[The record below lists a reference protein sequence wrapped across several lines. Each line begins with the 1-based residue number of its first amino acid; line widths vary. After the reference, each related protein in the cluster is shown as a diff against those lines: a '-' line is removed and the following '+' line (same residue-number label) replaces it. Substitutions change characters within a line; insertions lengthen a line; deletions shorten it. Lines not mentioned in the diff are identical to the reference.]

1 MDVLDFIDTYIWY
14 VAFVLIICVGVYA
27 TVRLRGIQVA
37 GFKEMVKVT
46 FLNRGDRREGK
57 LSSFQVF
64 CMSMGSRIGVGN
76 ITGPILAILV
86 GGPGAILWMWVF
98 ALIGMATS
106 FLETT
111 VAQIYKVPKENG
123 GYRGGP
129 AYTLFHG
136 LGMKRLGM
144 IAAFVMIL
152 MYLVGFIFG
161 EVISMSEAVHNAFD
175 FDGINLV
182 FAILLTAAT
191 ALLLVGGVYKI
202 ADLSVKVVPL
212 MAIAWFAVCI
222 VSIAFGPEGILNG
235 IYSIFEYA
243 FNIPSVIGGG
253 VGAIIITGMQ
263 RGVWSNEA
271 GIGTIT
277 NLSGMAD
284 VKHPVS
290 QGYTQAIG
298 VLIDTLVSTMTALV
312 VLSYADINAL
322 VGSGLESIPL
332 LQSIFTDTLGSV
344 APYVVMIFMFI
355 FAFTCLMSDIVIGE
369 GNLMLIKESKVAKWG
384 MWVLL
389 LAVVFLSS
397 FYASD
402 ALVVIMDILL
412 AVCAFFNTFI
422 MIKLARRGIEAF
434 RDYRRQKAEGVEEP
448 VFHKSC
454 LSDDSGVTEWADVP
468 RKPLPNHFIRFS
480 ARIL

>member
-1 MDVLDFIDTYIWY
+1 MDILDFIDTYIWY
-14 VAFVLIICVGVYA
+14 VAFVLIICVGLYA
-27 TVRLRGIQVA
+27 TIRLGGIQVA

-46 FLNRGDRREGK
+46 FLNRGDHKEGK

-86 GGPGAILWMWVF
+86 GGPGAILWMWIF

-111 VAQIYKVPKENG
+111 IAQIYKVPKENG

-144 IAAFVMIL
+144 MAAFVMIL
-152 MYLVGFIFG
+152 MYLVGFISS
-161 EVISMSEAVHNAFD
+161 EVISMSEAVHYAFD
-175 FDGINLV
+175 FDGINIL
-182 FAILLTAAT
+182 FATLLTIAT
-191 ALLLVGGVYKI
+191 AVLLIGGVYKI
-202 ADLSVKVVPL
+202 ANLSVKVVPL

-222 VSIAFGPEGILNG
+222 VTIALGPEGIING
-235 IYSIFEYA
+235 FSSIFEYA
-243 FNIPSVIGGG
+243 FNIPSVIGGS
-253 VGAIIITGMQ
+253 VGAVIITGMQ

-277 NLSGMAD
+277 NLSSMAD

-298 VLIDTLVSTMTALV
+298 VLIDTLVSTITALV
-312 VLSYADINAL
+312 VLSFADIDAL

-332 LQSIFTDTLGSV
+332 LQHIFTDTLGSV
-344 APYVVMIFMFI
+344 APYVVMIFMFV

-369 GNLMLIKESKVAKWG
+369 GNLMLIKESRIAKYG
-384 MWVLL
+384 MWILL

-402 ALVVIMDILL
+402 ALVVIMDVLL

-434 RDYRRQKAEGVEEP
+434 QDYRRQKREGVEEP
-448 VFHKSC
+448 VFHKDC
-454 LSDDSGVTEWADVP
+454 LSDDSGITEWD
-468 RKPLPNHFIRFS
+468 
-480 ARIL
+480 

>member
-1 MDVLDFIDTYIWY
+1 MDVLDFINTYIWY

-152 MYLVGFIFG
+152 MYLVGFISG

-182 FAILLTAAT
+182 FAVLLTAAT

-222 VSIAFGPEGILNG
+222 VSIAFGPEGVLNG

-263 RGVWSNEA
+263 RGEWSNEA

-332 LQSIFTDTLGSV
+332 LQSIFTDTLGSI

-422 MIKLARRGIEAF
+422 MIKLARHGIEAF

-454 LSDDSGVTEWADVP
+454 LSDDSGVTEWD
-468 RKPLPNHFIRFS
+468 
-480 ARIL
+480 

>member
-1 MDVLDFIDTYIWY
+1 MSFMDVLDFIDTYIWY

-152 MYLVGFIFG
+152 MYLVGFISG

-182 FAILLTAAT
+182 FAVLLTAAT

-222 VSIAFGPEGILNG
+222 VSIAFGPEGVLNG

-344 APYVVMIFMFI
+344 APYVVMIFMFGHDLHVHLRVHLPDVGHRHRGGQPD
-355 FAFTCLMSDIVIGE
+355 ADQGE
-369 GNLMLIKESKVAKWG
+369 QGRQVGHVGPS
-384 MWVLL
+384 
-389 LAVVFLSS
+389 
-397 FYASD
+397 
-402 ALVVIMDILL
+402 
-412 AVCAFFNTFI
+412 
-422 MIKLARRGIEAF
+422 ARRRVPFQLLRVRCARRHHGHTA
-434 RDYRRQKAEGVEEP
+434 RGVRVLQHVHHDQAGTARYRGVQGLQETEG
-448 VFHKSC
+448 
-454 LSDDSGVTEWADVP
+454 GG
-468 RKPLPNHFIRFS
+468 R
-480 ARIL
+480 

>member
-86 GGPGAILWMWVF
+86 GGP
-98 ALIGMATS
+98 
-106 FLETT
+106 
-111 VAQIYKVPKENG
+111 KENG

-152 MYLVGFIFG
+152 MYLVGFISG

-182 FAILLTAAT
+182 FAVLLTAAT

-222 VSIAFGPEGILNG
+222 VSIAFGPEGVLNG

-454 LSDDSGVTEWADVP
+454 LSDDSGVTEWD
-468 RKPLPNHFIRFS
+468 
-480 ARIL
+480 

>member
-1 MDVLDFIDTYIWY
+1 MSFMDVLDFIDTYIWY

-152 MYLVGFIFG
+152 MYLVGFISG

-222 VSIAFGPEGILNG
+222 VSIAFGPEGVLNG

-332 LQSIFTDTLGSV
+332 LQSIFTDTLGSI

-384 MWVLL
+384 MWALL

-454 LSDDSGVTEWADVP
+454 LSDDSGVTEWD
-468 RKPLPNHFIRFS
+468 
-480 ARIL
+480 

>member
-1 MDVLDFIDTYIWY
+1 MDALDFIDEYIWY
-14 VAFVLIICVGVYA
+14 IAFVLIVCAGIYA
-27 TVRLRGIQVA
+27 TVRLKLIQVS

-46 FLNRGDRREGK
+46 FLNKSERKEGK

-76 ITGPILAILV
+76 ITGPIMAIMV
-86 GGPGAILWMWVF
+86 GGPGAIFWMWVF
-98 ALIGMATS
+98 AVIGMATS

-111 VAQIYKVPKENG
+111 VAQIYKTPNENG
-123 GYRGGP
+123 GFRGGP

-152 MYLVGFIFG
+152 MYLVGFISG
-161 EVISMSEAVHNAFD
+161 EVVSMSEAVHYAFD
-175 FDGINLV
+175 FDGIDIL
-182 FAILLTAAT
+182 FAVLLTAAT
-191 ALLLVGGVYKI
+191 ALLLIGGVYKI

-212 MAIAWFAVCI
+212 MAITWFAVCI
-222 VSIAFGPEGILNG
+222 VCIALGPEGVING
-235 IYSIFEYA
+235 FVSIFEYA
-243 FNIPSVIGGG
+243 FNIPSMIGGG
-253 VGAIIITGMQ
+253 IGAVIITGMQ

-277 NLSGMAD
+277 NLSSMAD

-312 VLSYADINAL
+312 VLSYADIGPL
-322 VGSGLESIPL
+322 HDLYIFHGEDSIPV
-332 LQSIFTDTLGSV
+332 LQDIFTGTIGAA
-344 APYVVMIFMFI
+344 APYLVMIFMFI

-369 GNLMLIKESKVAKWG
+369 GNLMLIKESKVAKYG
-384 MWVLL
+384 MWILL

-402 ALVVIMDILL
+402 AVVVVMDILL
-412 AVCAFFNTFI
+412 AVCAFFNAFI
-422 MIKLARRGIEAF
+422 LIKLARRGIEAF
-434 RDYRRQKAEGVEEP
+434 KDYRRQKKEGIEEP

-454 LSDDSGVTEWADVP
+454 LSDDSGVTEWD
-468 RKPLPNHFIRFS
+468 
-480 ARIL
+480 

>member
-1 MDVLDFIDTYIWY
+1 MDALDFIDEYIWY
-14 VAFVLIICVGVYA
+14 IAFV
-27 TVRLRGIQVA
+27 QVS

-46 FLNRGDRREGK
+46 FLNKSERKEGK

-76 ITGPILAILV
+76 ITGPIMAIMV
-86 GGPGAILWMWVF
+86 GGPGAIFWMWVF
-98 ALIGMATS
+98 AVIGMATS

-111 VAQIYKVPKENG
+111 VAQIYKTPNENG
-123 GYRGGP
+123 GFRGGP

-152 MYLVGFIFG
+152 MYLVGFISG
-161 EVISMSEAVHNAFD
+161 EVVSMSEAVHYAFD
-175 FDGINLV
+175 FDGIDIL
-182 FAILLTAAT
+182 FAVLLTAAT
-191 ALLLVGGVYKI
+191 ALLLIGGVYKI

-222 VSIAFGPEGILNG
+222 VCIALGPEGVING
-235 IYSIFEYA
+235 FVSIFEYA
-243 FNIPSVIGGG
+243 FNIPSMIGGG
-253 VGAIIITGMQ
+253 IGAVIITGMQ

-277 NLSGMAD
+277 NLSSMAD

-312 VLSYADINAL
+312 ILSYADIGPLHDLYIAH
-322 VGSGLESIPL
+322 GEDSIPV
-332 LQSIFTDTLGSV
+332 LQDVFAGTIGV
-344 APYVVMIFMFI
+344 AAPYLVMIFMFI

-369 GNLMLIKESKVAKWG
+369 GNLMLIKESKVAKYG
-384 MWVLL
+384 MWILL

-402 ALVVIMDILL
+402 AVVVVMDILL

-422 MIKLARRGIEAF
+422 LLKLARRGIEAF
-434 RDYRRQKAEGVEEP
+434 KDYRRQKKEGIEEP

-454 LSDDSGVTEWADVP
+454 LSDDSGVTEWD
-468 RKPLPNHFIRFS
+468 
-480 ARIL
+480 

>member
-64 CMSMGSRIGVGN
+64 CMSMGSRIG
-76 ITGPILAILV
+76 
-86 GGPGAILWMWVF
+86 
-98 ALIGMATS
+98 
-106 FLETT
+106 
-111 VAQIYKVPKENG
+111 
-123 GYRGGP
+123 
-129 AYTLFHG
+129 
-136 LGMKRLGM
+136 GM

-152 MYLVGFIFG
+152 MYLVGFISG

-222 VSIAFGPEGILNG
+222 VSIAFGPEGVLNG

-332 LQSIFTDTLGSV
+332 LQSIFTDTLGSI

-454 LSDDSGVTEWADVP
+454 LSDDSGVTEWD
-468 RKPLPNHFIRFS
+468 
-480 ARIL
+480 

>member
-152 MYLVGFIFG
+152 MYLVGFISG

-182 FAILLTAAT
+182 FAVLLTAAT

-222 VSIAFGPEGILNG
+222 VSIAFGPEGVLNG

-332 LQSIFTDTLGSV
+332 LQSIFTGS
-344 APYVVMIFMFI
+344 
-355 FAFTCLMSDIVIGE
+355 
-369 GNLMLIKESKVAKWG
+369 
-384 MWVLL
+384 
-389 LAVVFLSS
+389 
-397 FYASD
+397 
-402 ALVVIMDILL
+402 
-412 AVCAFFNTFI
+412 
-422 MIKLARRGIEAF
+422 
-434 RDYRRQKAEGVEEP
+434 
-448 VFHKSC
+448 
-454 LSDDSGVTEWADVP
+454 
-468 RKPLPNHFIRFS
+468 
-480 ARIL
+480 

>member
-1 MDVLDFIDTYIWY
+1 MGVLDFIDEYIWY
-14 VAFVLIICVGVYA
+14 IAFVLIVCAGIYA
-27 TVRLRGIQVA
+27 TVRLRLIQVS
-37 GFKEMVKVT
+37 GLKEMIKVT
-46 FLNRGDRREGK
+46 FFDKSDRKEGK

-76 ITGPILAILV
+76 ITGPVMAIMV
-86 GGPGAILWMWVF
+86 GGPGAIFWMWIF

-111 VAQIYKVPKENG
+111 IAQIYKVPKENG
-123 GYRGGP
+123 GFRGGP

-136 LGMKRLGM
+136 LSMKRIGV

-152 MYLVGFIFG
+152 MYLVGFISG
-161 EVISMSEAVHNAFD
+161 EVVSMSEAVHYAFD
-175 FDGINLV
+175 FDGINIV
-182 FAILLTAAT
+182 FALLLTAAT
-191 ALLLVGGVYKI
+191 ALLLIGGVYRI

-212 MAIAWFAVCI
+212 MAIAWFVVCI
-222 VSIAFGPEGILNG
+222 ICIVLGPEGVING
-235 IYSIFEYA
+235 FLSIFEYA
-243 FNIPSVIGGG
+243 FSLPSMIPAAVGGAIGS
-253 VGAIIITGMQ
+253 IIITGMQ

-277 NLSGMAD
+277 NLSSMAD

-312 VLSYADINAL
+312 VLSYADIGSL
-322 VGSGLESIPL
+322 HDMYLGVGKDSIPV
-332 LQSIFTDTLGSV
+332 LQQIFEGTVGAV
-344 APYVVMIFMFI
+344 APYIVMIFMFI

-369 GNLMLIKESKVAKWG
+369 GNLMLIKDSKVAKYC
-384 MWVLL
+384 MWALL
-389 LAVVFLSS
+389 LVVVFLSS

-402 ALVVIMDILL
+402 AIVVVMDILL
-412 AVCAFFNTFI
+412 AVCAFFNAI
-422 MIKLARRGIEAF
+422 ILVKVARRGIEAF
-434 RDYRRQKAEGVEEP
+434 HDYRRQKKEGIEEP

-454 LSDDSGVTEWADVP
+454 LSDSTGVTEWD
-468 RKPLPNHFIRFS
+468 
-480 ARIL
+480 

>member
-1 MDVLDFIDTYIWY
+1 
-14 VAFVLIICVGVYA
+14 
-27 TVRLRGIQVA
+27 
-37 GFKEMVKVT
+37 
-46 FLNRGDRREGK
+46 
-57 LSSFQVF
+57 
-64 CMSMGSRIGVGN
+64 
-76 ITGPILAILV
+76 
-86 GGPGAILWMWVF
+86 
-98 ALIGMATS
+98 
-106 FLETT
+106 
-111 VAQIYKVPKENG
+111 
-123 GYRGGP
+123 
-129 AYTLFHG
+129 
-136 LGMKRLGM
+136 M

-152 MYLVGFIFG
+152 MYLVGFISG

-182 FAILLTAAT
+182 FAVLLTAAT

-222 VSIAFGPEGILNG
+222 VSIAFGPEGVLNG

-332 LQSIFTDTLGSV
+332 LQSIFTDTLGSI

-454 LSDDSGVTEWADVP
+454 LSDDSGVTEWD
-468 RKPLPNHFIRFS
+468 
-480 ARIL
+480 

>member
-152 MYLVGFIFG
+152 MYLVGFISG

-222 VSIAFGPEGILNG
+222 VSIAFGPEGVLNG

-332 LQSIFTDTLGSV
+332 LQSIFTDTLGSI

-384 MWVLL
+384 MWVLLLAVVFLSSFYASL

-454 LSDDSGVTEWADVP
+454 LSDDSGVTEWD
-468 RKPLPNHFIRFS
+468 
-480 ARIL
+480 

>member
-152 MYLVGFIFG
+152 MYLVGFISG

-182 FAILLTAAT
+182 FAVLLTAAT

-212 MAIAWFAVCI
+212 MAIAWFVVCI
-222 VSIAFGPEGILNG
+222 ICIALGPEGVVSG
-235 IYSIFEYA
+235 IVSIFEYA
-243 FNIPSVIGGG
+243 FSIPSVIGGG
-253 VGAIIITGMQ
+253 IGAVIIAGMQ

-332 LQSIFTDTLGSV
+332 LQSIFTDTLGSI

-454 LSDDSGVTEWADVP
+454 LSDDSGVTEWD
-468 RKPLPNHFIRFS
+468 
-480 ARIL
+480 